1 MYIIESAKIIM
12 AESSKSSNL
21 KFSDKVVVVTGSGT
35 GIGQAIAKKFAEKG
49 ANIIIM
55 GRRKEPL
62 DKTSDILI
70 EIMKKVGSSGTVRA
84 FSGVDV
90 SDEVG
95 INEMFSSIKQEFGRV
110 DIIVNNAGVSG
121 PVKTFTNASFQDFKD
136 CVAIHLTGTF
146 WTSVQGLKVMDKGS
160 KIITIA
166 TFFTEENKYEQR
178 PYRFRTP
185 YTAAQG
191 AKNRLAEALAWELVE
206 QGIKSVATNPGP
218 VHSDRIYKTVYPK
231 AAAEFLRIG
240 GYPGLDSTEIELSAI
255 NGLELLGES
264 PEVFSKG
271 IMEIAQQISKSR
283 SSPSS
288 SSSSSSPPPTH
299 SSAQPSS
306 PSKTTTTTTTTSNTP
321 ITDSDNA
328 ATTTTATAA
337 AAATTPPPPQ
347 LTPTQ
352 GSGDLN
358 KTIEGMLIKIQEIA
372 EKIQQNTSKMIVD
385 NEFLSQEE
393 VADMVLTLS
402 DDTISKL
409 INGRIIPNDR
419 VFYPV
424 KPIVGT
430 FIDDN
435 SIQNLKEKVV
445 IITTTSSKEKDVQ
458 RIISLANKLND
469 IGVKQVIIL
478 SKNFDD
484 TKFYKDF
491 HSHSLDLADEEKVK
505 RIFNTAKTK
514 FGSINSVI
522 HITGDYDY
530 NRSLLSLSRED
541 WDLLVENFIHIPALI
556 TREAVKFMSPADAI
570 QKPSQFKDS
579 KGIIVI
585 LGPDSPSGKKI
596 SGLSR
601 ARSEVFRGALRP
613 YTATVN
619 QELSDVLGSKIKLNL
634 ILAGNVEGIESKIEN
649 VTTSVLNLIAG
660 SSLNKNEAFFY
671 MKEGTKKK
679 NN

>member
-1 MYIIESAKIIM
+1 M
-12 AESSKSSNL
+12 AESFNDKSSNL
-21 KFSDKVVVVTGSGT
+21 KFSDKIVVITGSGT

-49 ANIIIM
+49 ASIIIM

-62 DKTSDILI
+62 DKTTDILMD
-70 EIMKKVGSSGTVRA
+70 IMKKVRSSGTVRA

-90 SDEVG
+90 SDEIG
-95 INEMFSSIKQEFGRV
+95 INKMFSTIKQEFGKV

-136 CVAIHLTGTF
+136 CVGIHLTGTF
-146 WTSVQGLKVMDKGS
+146 WTSVQGLEVMERGS

-206 QGIKSVATNPGP
+206 RGIKSVATNPGP

-240 GYPGLDSTEIELSAI
+240 GYPGLESPEIELAATK
-255 NGLELLGES
+255 GLDLLGEPS
-264 PEVFSKG
+264 EVFSKG
-271 IMEIAQQISKSR
+271 TMEIAEQISNSR
-283 SSPSS
+283 SSVPSNGS
-288 SSSSSSPPPTH
+288 STY
-299 SSAQPSS
+299 SANQ
-306 PSKTTTTTTTTSNTP
+306 
-321 ITDSDNA
+321 
-328 ATTTTATAA
+328 
-337 AAATTPPPPQ
+337 
-347 LTPTQ
+347 
-352 GSGDLN
+352 GDLN

-372 EKIQQNTSKMIVD
+372 EKIQNNTSKMIVD

-393 VADMVLTLS
+393 VAEMVLTLS

-409 INGRIIPNDR
+409 INGRVIPNDR

-430 FIDDN
+430 SIDGN
-435 SIQNLKEKVV
+435 NIQDLKEKVV
-445 IITTTSSKEKDVQ
+445 VITTTSSKEKDVQ
-458 RIISLANKLND
+458 RVISLANKLND

-478 SKNFDD
+478 SRNSDD
-484 TKFYKDF
+484 MKFYKDF
-491 HSHSLDLADEEKVK
+491 HSHSLDLLDEEKVK

-514 FGSINSVI
+514 FGNIDAII
-522 HITGDYDY
+522 HFTGDYDY
-530 NRSLLSLSRED
+530 NRNLSSLSRQE
-541 WDLLVENFIHIPALI
+541 WDELVNNFIHIPGLI
-556 TREAVKFMSPADAI
+556 TREAVRVMAPDGALDQPA
-570 QKPSQFKDS
+570 KFKDS
-579 KGIIVI
+579 TGMIVI

-619 QELSDVLGSKIKLNL
+619 QELSDVLGSKIRLYL
-634 ILAGNVEGIESKIEN
+634 ILAGNVEGVESDIGN
-649 VTTSVLNLIAG
+649 VTTSILNLISG
-660 SSLNKNEAFFY
+660 SSLNKNESIFY
-671 MKEGTKKK
+671 IDEGKKVIR
-679 NN
+679 

>member
-1 MYIIESAKIIM
+1 M

-49 ANIIIM
+49 ASIIIM

-62 DKTSDILI
+62 EKTSDILM

-95 INEMFSSIKQEFGRV
+95 INEMFSSIKQEFGKV

-146 WTSVQGLKVMDKGS
+146 WTSVQGLKVMEKGS

-191 AKNRLAEALAWELVE
+191 AKNRLAEALAWELVGK
-206 QGIKSVATNPGP
+206 GIKSVATNPGP

-240 GYPGLDSTEIELSAI
+240 GYPGLESTEVEVAATK
-255 NGLELLGES
+255 GLELLGEPS
-264 PEVFSKG
+264 EVFSKG
-271 IMEIAQQISKSR
+271 TMEIAEQISNSR
-283 SSPSS
+283 SSVSSNGYSS
-288 SSSSSSPPPTH
+288 SSSSSS
-299 SSAQPSS
+299 
-306 PSKTTTTTTTTSNTP
+306 
-321 ITDSDNA
+321 A
-328 ATTTTATAA
+328 ATSSS
-337 AAATTPPPPQ
+337 Q
-347 LTPTQ
+347 E
-352 GSGDLN
+352 DLN
-358 KTIEGMLIKIQEIA
+358 KTISGMLIKIQEIA
-372 EKIQQNTSKMIVD
+372 EKIQTNTSKMIVD

-393 VADMVLTLS
+393 VAEMVLTLS

-409 INGRIIPNDR
+409 INGRVIPNDR

-430 FIDDN
+430 SVDAN
-435 SIQNLKEKVV
+435 NIQDLKEKVV
-445 IITTTSSKEKDVQ
+445 VITTTSSKEQDVQ
-458 RIISLANKLND
+458 RVISLANKLND

-478 SKNFDD
+478 SRNSDD
-484 TKFYKDF
+484 MKFYKDF
-491 HSHSLDLADEEKVK
+491 HSHSLDLLDEEKVK

-514 FGSINSVI
+514 FGNIDAVI
-522 HITGDYDY
+522 HFTGDYDY
-530 NRSLLSLSRED
+530 NRNLSSLSRQE
-541 WDLLVENFIHIPALI
+541 WDGLVNNFIHIPALI
-556 TREAVKFMSPADAI
+556 TREAVRFMAPDGAIHQPA
-570 QKPSQFKDS
+570 KFKDS

-619 QELSDVLGSKIKLNL
+619 QELSDVLGSRIRLYL
-634 ILAGNVEGIESKIEN
+634 VLAGNVEGVEPNIGN
-649 VTTSVLNLIAG
+649 VTTSILNLISG
-660 SSLNKNEAFFY
+660 SSLNKNESIFY
-671 MKEGTKKK
+671 IDEGKKS
-679 NN
+679 N

>member
-1 MYIIESAKIIM
+1 
-12 AESSKSSNL
+12 
-21 KFSDKVVVVTGSGT
+21 
-35 GIGQAIAKKFAEKG
+35 
-49 ANIIIM
+49 
-55 GRRKEPL
+55 
-62 DKTSDILI
+62 
-70 EIMKKVGSSGTVRA
+70 
-84 FSGVDV
+84 
-90 SDEVG
+90 
-95 INEMFSSIKQEFGRV
+95 
-110 DIIVNNAGVSG
+110 
-121 PVKTFTNASFQDFKD
+121 
-136 CVAIHLTGTF
+136 
-146 WTSVQGLKVMDKGS
+146 
-160 KIITIA
+160 
-166 TFFTEENKYEQR
+166 
-178 PYRFRTP
+178 
-185 YTAAQG
+185 
-191 AKNRLAEALAWELVE
+191 LVE
-206 QGIKSVATNPGP
+206 RGIKSVATNPGP

-240 GYPGLDSTEIELSAI
+240 GYPGLDSTEVEVSSTK
-255 NGLELLGES
+255 GLDLLGES
-264 PEVFSKG
+264 HEVFSKG
-271 IMEIAQQISKSR
+271 IMEIAQQISDSR
-283 SSPSS
+283 LSNSSSTLPPPSSPSS
-288 SSSSSSPPPTH
+288 SSSSSTTTSTTITGSDDASSSSSPPP
-299 SSAQPSS
+299 P
-306 PSKTTTTTTTTSNTP
+306 
-321 ITDSDNA
+321 
-328 ATTTTATAA
+328 TTTALN
-337 AAATTPPPPQ
+337 PNQ
-347 LTPTQ
+347 D
-352 GSGDLN
+352 DLN

-372 EKIQQNTSKMIVD
+372 EKIQNNTSKMIVD

-430 FIDDN
+430 SIDDN

-478 SKNFDD
+478 SKNYDD

-514 FGSINSVI
+514 FGSIDSVI
-522 HITGDYDY
+522 HITGEYDY
-530 NRSLLSLSRED
+530 NRSLSSLSREE
-541 WDLLVENFIHIPALI
+541 WDILVENFIHIPALI

-634 ILAGNVEGIESKIEN
+634 ILAGNIEGIESNIEN

-660 SSLNKNEAFFY
+660 SSLNKNESIFY
-671 MKEGTKKK
+671 IDEGKKEK
-679 NN
+679 

>member
-1 MYIIESAKIIM
+1 MESAKIIM

-49 ANIIIM
+49 ASIIIM

-62 DKTSDILI
+62 DKTSDILM

-95 INEMFSSIKQEFGRV
+95 INEMFSSIKQEFGKV

-191 AKNRLAEALAWELVE
+191 AKNRLAEALAWELVD

-240 GYPGLDSTEIELSAI
+240 GYPGLDSTEVELSAT
-255 NGLELLGES
+255 NGLDLLGES

-271 IMEIAQQISKSR
+271 TMEIAQQISNSR
-283 SSPSS
+283 LSSISPSS
-288 SSSSSSPPPTH
+288 SSPSPP
-299 SSAQPSS
+299 
-306 PSKTTTTTTTTSNTP
+306 TTTNSTTT
-321 ITDSDNA
+321 ITGTDDG
-328 ATTTTATAA
+328 A
-337 AAATTPPPPQ
+337 AAATPVTPNQ
-347 LTPTQ
+347 
-352 GSGDLN
+352 GDLN

-372 EKIQQNTSKMIVD
+372 EKIQKNTSKMIVD

-430 FIDDN
+430 YIDDN
-435 SIQNLKEKVV
+435 SIQNLKDKVV

-458 RIISLANKLND
+458 RTISLANKLND

-478 SKNFDD
+478 SKNYDD

-491 HSHSLDLADEEKVK
+491 HSHSLDLADEEKIK

-514 FGSINSVI
+514 FGSIDFLI

-530 NRSLLSLSRED
+530 NRSLLSLSREE

-634 ILAGNVEGIESKIEN
+634 ILAGNVEGIESNIEN
-649 VTTSVLNLIAG
+649 VTTSALNLIAG
-660 SSLNKNEAFFY
+660 SSLNKNESIFY
-671 MKEGTKKK
+671 IDEGTKK
-679 NN
+679 NNNN

>member
-1 MYIIESAKIIM
+1 M
-12 AESSKSSNL
+12 AESLESPSL
-21 KFSDKVVVVTGSGT
+21 KFSDKIVVITGSGT
-35 GIGQAIAKKFAEKG
+35 GIGQAIAKKFAETG
-49 ANIIIM
+49 ASIIIM

-62 DKTSDILI
+62 DKTTEILI
-70 EIMKKVGSSGTVRA
+70 DIMKKVGSSGTVRS

-90 SDEVG
+90 SDENG
-95 INEMFSSIKQEFGRV
+95 INEMFSNIKQEFGKV

-206 QGIKSVATNPGP
+206 RGIKSVGTNPGP

-240 GYPGLDSTEIELSAI
+240 GYPGLDSTEVEVSSTK
-255 NGLELLGES
+255 GLDLLGES
-264 PEVFSKG
+264 HEVFSKG
-271 IMEIAQQISKSR
+271 IMEIAQQISDSR
-283 SSPSS
+283 LSNSSSTLPPPPSSSPSS
-288 SSSSSSPPPTH
+288 SSTSTTTSTTSTGSDDVSSSSSSPPPT
-299 SSAQPSS
+299 
-306 PSKTTTTTTTTSNTP
+306 
-321 ITDSDNA
+321 
-328 ATTTTATAA
+328 TTTALN
-337 AAATTPPPPQ
+337 PNQ
-347 LTPTQ
+347 D
-352 GSGDLN
+352 DLN

-372 EKIQQNTSKMIVD
+372 EKIQNNTSKMIVD

-430 FIDDN
+430 SIDDN
-435 SIQNLKEKVV
+435 NIQNLKEKVV

-478 SKNFDD
+478 SKNYDD

-514 FGSINSVI
+514 FGSIDSVI
-522 HITGDYDY
+522 HITGEYDY
-530 NRSLLSLSRED
+530 NRSLSSLSREE
-541 WDLLVENFIHIPALI
+541 WDILVENFIHIPALI

-634 ILAGNVEGIESKIEN
+634 ILAGNIEGIESNIEN

-660 SSLNKNEAFFY
+660 SSLNKNESIFY
-671 MKEGTKKK
+671 IDEGKKEK
-679 NN
+679 

>member
-1 MYIIESAKIIM
+1 M
-12 AESSKSSNL
+12 AESLKTPAL
-21 KFSDKVVVVTGSGT
+21 KFSDKIVVITGSGT
-35 GIGQAIAKKFAEKG
+35 GIGQAIAKKFAERG
-49 ANIIIM
+49 ASIIIM

-62 DKTSDILI
+62 DKTTEILVD
-70 EIMKKVGSSGTVRA
+70 IMKKVGSSGIVRS

-90 SDEVG
+90 SDENG
-95 INEMFSSIKQEFGRV
+95 INEMFSNIKQEFGKV

-191 AKNRLAEALAWELVE
+191 AKNRLAEALAWELVD

-240 GYPGLDSTEIELSAI
+240 GYPGLDSTEVELSAT
-255 NGLELLGES
+255 NGLDLLGES

-271 IMEIAQQISKSR
+271 TIEIAQQISNSR
-283 SSPSS
+283 LSSISPSPS
-288 SSSSSSPPPTH
+288 PSSSPPP
-299 SSAQPSS
+299 PS
-306 PSKTTTTTTTTSNTP
+306 PTTTNSTTT
-321 ITDSDNA
+321 ITGTDDG
-328 ATTTTATAA
+328 A
-337 AAATTPPPPQ
+337 AAATPVTPNQ
-347 LTPTQ
+347 
-352 GSGDLN
+352 GDLN

-372 EKIQQNTSKMIVD
+372 EKIQKNTSKMIVD

-430 FIDDN
+430 YIDDN
-435 SIQNLKEKVV
+435 SIQNLKDKVV

-458 RIISLANKLND
+458 RTISLANKLND

-478 SKNFDD
+478 SKNYDD

-491 HSHSLDLADEEKVK
+491 HSHSLDLADEEKIK

-514 FGSINSVI
+514 FGSIDSLI

-530 NRSLLSLSRED
+530 NRSLLSLSREE

-634 ILAGNVEGIESKIEN
+634 ILAGNVEGIESNIEN

-660 SSLNKNEAFFY
+660 SSLNKNESIFY
-671 MKEGTKKK
+671 IDEGTKK
-679 NN
+679 NNN

>member
-1 MYIIESAKIIM
+1 M
-12 AESSKSSNL
+12 AESLKSSSL
-21 KFSDKVVVVTGSGT
+21 KFSDKIVVITGSGT
-35 GIGQAIAKKFAEKG
+35 GIGQAIAKKFAENG
-49 ANIIIM
+49 ASIIIM

-62 DKTSDILI
+62 DKTTEILND
-70 EIMKKVGSSGTVRA
+70 IMKKAGSSGTVRS

-90 SDEVG
+90 SDEKG
-95 INEMFSSIKQEFGRV
+95 INEMFSNIQQEFGKV

-146 WTSVQGLKVMDKGS
+146 WTSVQGLKVMDKES

-206 QGIKSVATNPGP
+206 RGIKSVATNPGP

-240 GYPGLDSTEIELSAI
+240 GYPGLDSSEIELSATK
-255 NGLELLGES
+255 GLDFLGEP

-271 IMEIAQQISKSR
+271 IKEIAEQVSGSR
-283 SSPSS
+283 STVSS
-288 SSSSSSPPPTH
+288 SFFNSYYYYYYSTSKPDDSNTVSSSLT
-299 SSAQPSS
+299 
-306 PSKTTTTTTTTSNTP
+306 SKQ
-321 ITDSDNA
+321 DD
-328 ATTTTATAA
+328 
-337 AAATTPPPPQ
+337 
-347 LTPTQ
+347 LT
-352 GSGDLN
+352 
-358 KTIEGMLIKIQEIA
+358 KTIEGMLMKIQEIA
-372 EKIQQNTSKMIVD
+372 EKIQKNTSKMIVD

-402 DDTISKL
+402 DNTISKL

-430 FIDDN
+430 SIDDN
-435 SIQNLKEKVV
+435 NIQNLKEKVV
-445 IITTTSSKEKDVQ
+445 VITTTSSKEKDVQ
-458 RIISLANKLND
+458 RITSLANRLND
-469 IGVKQVIIL
+469 SGVKQVIIL
-478 SKNFDD
+478 SKNNDDD

-491 HSHSLDLADEEKVK
+491 HSHSLDLSDEEKVK

-514 FGSINSVI
+514 FGSIDSVI
-522 HITGDYDY
+522 HVTGEYDY
-530 NRSLLSLSRED
+530 NRSLLSLTRDE
-541 WDLLVENFIHIPALI
+541 WDILVENFIHIPALI
-556 TREAVKFMSPADAI
+556 TREAVKFMSPPDAI

-596 SGLSR
+596 SGLTR

-619 QELSDVLGSKIKLNL
+619 QELSDVLGSKITLNL
-634 ILAGNVEGIESKIEN
+634 ILPGNIEGIESNIEN

-660 SSLNKNEAFFY
+660 SSLNKNESIFY
-671 MKEGTKKK
+671 IDEGKK
-679 NN
+679 

>member
-1 MYIIESAKIIM
+1 M
-12 AESSKSSNL
+12 AESLKTPAL
-21 KFSDKVVVVTGSGT
+21 KFSDKIVVITGSGT
-35 GIGQAIAKKFAEKG
+35 GIGQAIAKKFAERG
-49 ANIIIM
+49 ASIIIL

-62 DKTSDILI
+62 DKTTEILVD
-70 EIMKKVGSSGTVRA
+70 IMKKVGSSGTVRS

-90 SDEVG
+90 SDENG
-95 INEMFSSIKQEFGRV
+95 INEMFSNIKQEFGKV

-121 PVKTFTNASFQDFKD
+121 PVKTFTNASFKDFKD

-146 WTSVQGLKVMDKGS
+146 WTSIQGLKVMDKGS

-240 GYPGLDSTEIELSAI
+240 GYPGLDSTEVELSAT
-255 NGLELLGES
+255 NGLDLLGES

-271 IMEIAQQISKSR
+271 IMEIAQQVSNSR
-283 SSPSS
+283 LSSISSPSS
-288 SSSSSSPPPTH
+288 STTTTSTTSTDTDDGVTASSSSS
-299 SSAQPSS
+299 
-306 PSKTTTTTTTTSNTP
+306 
-321 ITDSDNA
+321 
-328 ATTTTATAA
+328 AA
-337 AAATTPPPPQ
+337 AAANP
-347 LTPTQ
+347 LTSNQ
-352 GSGDLN
+352 GDLN

-372 EKIQQNTSKMIVD
+372 EKIQNNTSKMIVD

-430 FIDDN
+430 SIDDN

-478 SKNFDD
+478 SKNYDD

-514 FGSINSVI
+514 FGSIDSVI

-530 NRSLLSLSRED
+530 NRSLLSLSRMD

-634 ILAGNVEGIESKIEN
+634 ILAGNVEGMESNIEN
-649 VTTSVLNLIAG
+649 VTTSVLNLISG
-660 SSLNKNEAFFY
+660 SSLNKNESIFY
-671 MKEGTKKK
+671 IDEGTKK
-679 NN
+679 NNN

>member
-1 MYIIESAKIIM
+1 M
-12 AESSKSSNL
+12 AESLESPSL
-21 KFSDKVVVVTGSGT
+21 KFSDKIVVITGSGT
-35 GIGQAIAKKFAEKG
+35 GIGQAIAKKFAETG
-49 ANIIIM
+49 ASIIIM

-62 DKTSDILI
+62 DKTTEILI
-70 EIMKKVGSSGTVRA
+70 DIMKKVGSSGTVRS

-90 SDEVG
+90 SDENG
-95 INEMFSSIKQEFGRV
+95 INEMFSNIKQEFGKV

-206 QGIKSVATNPGP
+206 RGIKSVGTNPGP

-240 GYPGLDSTEIELSAI
+240 GYPGLDSTEVEVSSTK
-255 NGLELLGES
+255 GLDLLGES
-264 PEVFSKG
+264 HEVFSKG
-271 IMEIAQQISKSR
+271 IMEIAQQISDSR
-283 SSPSS
+283 LSISSSTLPPPSSPSS
-288 SSSSSSPPPTH
+288 SSSSSTSTSTTTSTTITGSDDASSSPPP
-299 SSAQPSS
+299 
-306 PSKTTTTTTTTSNTP
+306 
-321 ITDSDNA
+321 
-328 ATTTTATAA
+328 
-337 AAATTPPPPQ
+337 PPPPTLNPNQ
-347 LTPTQ
+347 D
-352 GSGDLN
+352 DLN

-372 EKIQQNTSKMIVD
+372 EKIQNNTSKMIVD

-430 FIDDN
+430 SIDDN

-478 SKNFDD
+478 SKNYDD

-491 HSHSLDLADEEKVK
+491 HNHSLDLADEEKVK

-514 FGSINSVI
+514 FGSIDSVI
-522 HITGDYDY
+522 HITGEYDY
-530 NRSLLSLSRED
+530 NRSLSSLSREE
-541 WDLLVENFIHIPALI
+541 WDILVENFIHIPALI

-601 ARSEVFRGALRP
+601 ARAEVFRGALRP

-634 ILAGNVEGIESKIEN
+634 ILAGNIEGIESNIEN

-660 SSLNKNEAFFY
+660 SSLNKNESIFY
-671 MKEGTKKK
+671 IDEGKKEK
-679 NN
+679 

>member
-1 MYIIESAKIIM
+1 M
-12 AESSKSSNL
+12 AEPFNNKSSNL
-21 KFSDKVVVVTGSGT
+21 KFSDKIVVITGSGT

-49 ANIIIM
+49 ASIIIM

-62 DKTSDILI
+62 DKTTDILMD
-70 EIMKKVGSSGTVRA
+70 IMKKVGSSGTVRA

-90 SDEVG
+90 SDEIG
-95 INEMFSSIKQEFGRV
+95 INEMFSTIKQEFGKV

-136 CVAIHLTGTF
+136 CVGIHLTGTF
-146 WTSVQGLKVMDKGS
+146 WTSVQGLKVMERGS

-206 QGIKSVATNPGP
+206 RGIKSVATNPGP

-240 GYPGLDSTEIELSAI
+240 GYPGLESPEIELAATK
-255 NGLELLGES
+255 GLDLLGEPS
-264 PEVFSKG
+264 EVFSKG
-271 IMEIAQQISKSR
+271 TMEIAEQISNSR
-283 SSPSS
+283 SSVLSNGSS
-288 SSSSSSPPPTH
+288 TY
-299 SSAQPSS
+299 SANQ
-306 PSKTTTTTTTTSNTP
+306 
-321 ITDSDNA
+321 
-328 ATTTTATAA
+328 
-337 AAATTPPPPQ
+337 
-347 LTPTQ
+347 
-352 GSGDLN
+352 GDLN

-372 EKIQQNTSKMIVD
+372 EKIQNNTSKMIVD

-393 VADMVLTLS
+393 VAEMVLTLS

-409 INGRIIPNDR
+409 INGRVIPNDR

-430 FIDDN
+430 SIDGN
-435 SIQNLKEKVV
+435 NIQDLKEKVV
-445 IITTTSSKEKDVQ
+445 VITTTSSKEKDVQ
-458 RIISLANKLND
+458 RVISLANKLND

-478 SKNFDD
+478 SRNSDD
-484 TKFYKDF
+484 MKFYKDF
-491 HSHSLDLADEEKVK
+491 HSHSLDLLDEEKVK

-514 FGSINSVI
+514 FGNIDAII
-522 HITGDYDY
+522 HFTGDYDY
-530 NRSLLSLSRED
+530 NRNLSSLSRQE
-541 WDLLVENFIHIPALI
+541 WDELVNNFINIPGLI
-556 TREAVKFMSPADAI
+556 TREAVRVMAPDGALDQPA
-570 QKPSQFKDS
+570 KFKDS
-579 KGIIVI
+579 TGIIVI
-585 LGPDSPSGKKI
+585 LGPDSHSGKKI

-619 QELSDVLGSKIKLNL
+619 QELSDVLGSKIRLYL
-634 ILAGNVEGIESKIEN
+634 ILAGNVEGVESDIGN
-649 VTTSVLNLIAG
+649 ITTSILNLISG
-660 SSLNKNEAFFY
+660 SSLNKNESIFY
-671 MKEGTKKK
+671 IDEGKKVIR
-679 NN
+679 

>member
-1 MYIIESAKIIM
+1 M
-12 AESSKSSNL
+12 AESLKKTPAL
-21 KFSDKVVVVTGSGT
+21 KFSDKIVVITGSGT
-35 GIGQAIAKKFAEKG
+35 GIGQAIAKKFAERG
-49 ANIIIM
+49 ASIIIM

-62 DKTSDILI
+62 DKTSEILVD
-70 EIMKKVGSSGTVRA
+70 IMKKVGSSGTVRS

-90 SDEVG
+90 SDENG
-95 INEMFSSIKQEFGRV
+95 INEMFSNIKQEFGKV

-240 GYPGLDSTEIELSAI
+240 GYPGLDSTEVELSAI

-288 SSSSSSPPPTH
+288 SSSSSPH
-299 SSAQPSS
+299 SSSQPSS
-306 PSKTTTTTTTTSNTP
+306 PSKTTTTSNTS

-328 ATTTTATAA
+328 TTTTTTATAA
-337 AAATTPPPPQ
+337 AATTPPPQ

-352 GSGDLN
+352 GGDLN

-430 FIDDN
+430 SIDE
-435 SIQNLKEKVV
+435 SSLQNLKEKVV
-445 IITTTSSKEKDVQ
+445 IITTTSSQEKDVQ
-458 RIISLANKLND
+458 RVISLANKLND
-469 IGVKQVIIL
+469 TGVKQVIIL
-478 SKNFDD
+478 SKNYDD

-514 FGSINSVI
+514 FGSIDSVI
-522 HITGDYDY
+522 HVTGEYDY
-530 NRSLLSLSRED
+530 NRSLSSLSREE

-579 KGIIVI
+579 HGVIVI

-634 ILAGNVEGIESKIEN
+634 ILAGNLEGIESNIEN

-660 SSLNKNEAFFY
+660 SSLNKNESIFY
-671 MKEGTKKK
+671 IDEGTKKK